1 MIHREEMVKN
11 LRREYPE
18 GTRVKLIRMFDDPRP
33 VASGTLGTVR
43 YVDDAGTIHV
53 NWDNG
58 RTLGVVYGEDQITV
72 VKQLIKKA
80 GVEPA
85 FSFKYTPIPLGKS

>member
-1 MIHREEMVKN
+1 MTIYREEMVKN

-18 GTRVKLIRMFDDPRP
+18 GTRVKLIRMVDDPRP
-33 VASGTLGTVR
+33 VASGTLGTVK

-58 RTLGVVYGEDQITV
+58 RTLGVVYGEDHITV
-72 VKQLIKKA
+72 VK
-80 GVEPA
+80 
-85 FSFKYTPIPLGKS
+85 

>member
-1 MIHREEMVKN
+1 MMIHREEMVKN

-72 VKQLIKKA
+72 VK
-80 GVEPA
+80 
-85 FSFKYTPIPLGKS
+85 

>member
-1 MIHREEMVKN
+1 MTIYREEMVKN
-11 LRREYPE
+11 LKKEYPE
-18 GTRVKLIRMFDDPRP
+18 GTRVKLVRMVDDPRP
-33 VASGTLGTVR
+33 VASGTLGTVK

-72 VKQLIKKA
+72 VK
-80 GVEPA
+80 
-85 FSFKYTPIPLGKS
+85 